1 MGGRKTRTRMISN
14 FRWNRTVS
22 CRFRNARAVPIVV
35 PEQILNLGIAFGDG
49 TGSFQVADERDYAA
63 RMKLIGCILSP
74 VGNANDKFFPAH
86 WLFLVY

>member
-1 MGGRKTRTRMISN
+1 M
-14 FRWNRTVS
+14 
-22 CRFRNARAVPIVV
+22 PIVV
-35 PEQILNLGIAFGDG
+35 PEQILNLGIAFGDD

-63 RMKLIGCILSP
+63 RMKLIGCFILSP